1 MLTFAVMLLGVLA
14 GRFFPAAHKS
24 KNEKLQLACTLALIF
39 AMGVSLGGGG
49 RFFASLAFIGG
60 QSFLFCL
67 VPTIGSI
74 AAVYPLTVRF
84 MDGGRTETAADDPGR
99 LAPKTKDPMVFLAL
113 GALLGGIACGAYPQT
128 ARLLAPLSDHSEA
141 LLYLLMA
148 SVGLSVGQR
157 RGLLAI
163 IRHYHVKI
171 LVIPAGI
178 IAGSLAGGALLALAT
193 DWTLGPALSVAGGL
207 GWYSL
212 AGVAITQL
220 AGPELGSIAFLA
232 SLMREILAF
241 FLIGV
246 TARRANAYTAI
257 APAAATSEDTT
268 LPMLIRYTNEETV
281 VFAVVNGI
289 LCSAVVPVIIALCY

>member
-1 MLTFAVMLLGVLA
+1 M
-14 GRFFPAAHKS
+14 
-24 KNEKLQLACTLALIF
+24 
-39 AMGVSLGGGG
+39 
-49 RFFASLAFIGG
+49 
-60 QSFLFCL
+60 
-67 VPTIGSI
+67 
-74 AAVYPLTVRF
+74 
-84 MDGGRTETAADDPGR
+84 
-99 LAPKTKDPMVFLAL
+99 
-113 GALLGGIACGAYPQT
+113 
-128 ARLLAPLSDHSEA
+128 
-141 LLYLLMA
+141 
-148 SVGLSVGQR
+148 LSVGVSVGMR
-157 RGLLAI
+157 RVLPAI

-178 IAGSLAGGALLALAT
+178 IAGSLLGGLLCAFLVN
-193 DWTLGPALSVAGGL
+193 WPVNEALSVAGGL

-281 VFAVVNGI
+281 AFAVVNGI

>member
-1 MLTFAVMLLGVLA
+1 M
-14 GRFFPAAHKS
+14 
-24 KNEKLQLACTLALIF
+24 
-39 AMGVSLGGGG
+39 
-49 RFFASLAFIGG
+49 
-60 QSFLFCL
+60 
-67 VPTIGSI
+67 
-74 AAVYPLTVRF
+74 
-84 MDGGRTETAADDPGR
+84 
-99 LAPKTKDPMVFLAL
+99 
-113 GALLGGIACGAYPQT
+113 
-128 ARLLAPLSDHSEA
+128 
-141 LLYLLMA
+141 
-148 SVGLSVGQR
+148 
-157 RGLLAI
+157 
-163 IRHYHVKI
+163 KI

-178 IAGSLAGGALLALAT
+178 IAGSLLGGVLCAFLV
-193 DWTLGPALSVAGGL
+193 DWPLNEALSVAGGL

-212 AGVAITQL
+212 SGAAVSRL

-289 LCSAVVPVIIALCY
+289 LCSAAVPVIIALCYCPFRDERRKAAAVSRQDHTIPVKIQKRTVKYRTDGLFIAPNLPSYGKFSSYLRLFYTQKFRH

>member
-1 MLTFAVMLLGVLA
+1 MLTIAIMLLGVLI
-14 GRFFPAAHKS
+14 GRFVPASCKKA
-24 KNEKLQLACTLALIF
+24 NEKFQLCATLLLIF
-39 AMGVSLGGGG
+39 SMGISLGA
-49 RFFASLAFIGG
+49 RDSFFAELGRIGG

-99 LAPKTKDPMVFLAL
+99 PAPKTKDPMVFLAL

-128 ARLLAPLSDHSEA
+128 SRLLAPLSDHAEA

-178 IAGSLAGGALLALAT
+178 IAGSLLGGLLCAFLV
-193 DWTLGPALSVAGGL
+193 DWPLNEALSVAGGL

-241 FLIGV
+241 FLIGI